1 MQERILP
8 SRLIQMFESDPVVGW
23 AVKDNHSRFVYVNDT
38 FKIWQTIST
47 RYDYE
52 GRTISDIP
60 VPVAEFASVFTLQER
75 EIERTGQPVRA
86 ITTHIQ
92 GKEKIMQPVCNV
104 QEPLYDEKRNC
115 VGTVI
120 SVRPVRIMTPASL
133 LDGKITQHATFE
145 PPSDLFTEKEWE
157 VVYLLACGMKIKEIS
172 SILSITIDAVNG
184 RLRSCY
190 RKTGLNAVSALIG
203 YCRACGYDNYTPS
216 FFLKKGHI
224 IIRG

>member
-1 MQERILP
+1 
-8 SRLIQMFESDPVVGW
+8 MFESDPVVGW
-23 AVKDNHSRFVYVNDT
+23 AVKDSSSRFVYVNDS
-38 FKIWQTIST
+38 FKVWQTIST

-52 GRTISDIP
+52 GRNIGEIP
-60 VPVAEFASVFTLQER
+60 VPVAEFAPVFNLQER

-92 GKEKIMQPVCNV
+92 GKEKIMQPAYNV
-104 QEPLYDEKRNC
+104 QEPLYDENHNC

-120 SVRPVRIMTPASL
+120 SVRPVRIMTPTSL

-145 PPSDLFTEKEWE
+145 PPSALFTEKEWE

-172 SILSITIDAVNG
+172 GILSITVDAVNS

-203 YCRACGYDNYTPS
+203 YCRDCGYDSYIPT

>member
-1 MQERILP
+1 MQEMILP
-8 SRLIQMFESDPVVGW
+8 SRLIQMFEIDPIVGW
-23 AVKDNHSRFVYVNDT
+23 AIKDNNSRFVYVNDT

-52 GRTISDIP
+52 GRNIGEIP
-60 VPVAEFASVFTLQER
+60 VPVAEFAPLFDQQER
-75 EIERTGQPVRA
+75 EIEHTGRSVRA

-92 GKEKIMQPVCNV
+92 GKEKIMQPAYNV
-104 QEPLYDEKRNC
+104 QEPLYDAHHNC
-115 VGTVI
+115 TGTVI
-120 SVRPVRIMTPASL
+120 SVRPVRIMTPTSL
-133 LDGKITQHATFE
+133 LDGKITQHAIFE
-145 PPSDLFTEKEWE
+145 RPSDLFTEKEWE

-172 SILSITIDAVNG
+172 SILSITVDAVNG

-190 RKTGLNAVSALIG
+190 RKTGLNAVSALIE
-203 YCRACGYDNYTPS
+203 YCRSCGYDNYIPS

>member
-1 MQERILP
+1 MKEMILP
-8 SRLIQMFESDPVVGW
+8 SRLIRMFESDPIVGW
-23 AVKDNHSRFVYVNDT
+23 AIKDNNSRFVYVNDT

-52 GRTISDIP
+52 GRNIGEIP
-60 VPVAEFASVFTLQER
+60 VPVAEFAPLFNQQER
-75 EIERTGQPVRA
+75 EIEHTGRSVRA

-92 GKEKIMQPVCNV
+92 GKEKIMQPAYNV
-104 QEPLYDEKRNC
+104 QEPLYDAHHNC
-115 VGTVI
+115 TGTVI
-120 SVRPVRIMTPASL
+120 SVRPVRIMTPTSL
-133 LDGKITQHATFE
+133 LDGKITQHAIFE

-172 SILSITIDAVNG
+172 SVLSITVDAVNG

-190 RKTGLNAVSALIG
+190 RKTGLNAVSALIE
-203 YCRACGYDNYTPS
+203 YCRNCGYDNYIPS